1 MHDDPVISDETAAR
15 PRLGG
20 IGGGIKA
27 VNHWRLALRG
37 MVFLLVVALLYY
49 PAGMIYIHEI
59 DDTAD
64 LGITVEDGASLSVA
78 VAAALIE
85 RETDTNRWT
94 ANDPFFLPGAL
105 LDNMPNFQRGI
116 IYALSRFAIEMSDQI
131 GRIRGSSQV
140 DADLDNAAGRLKYP
154 SDIWVFDFATSLA
167 PTTTSEAQYR
177 AARRAFLSYNKR
189 LAAGEAKFERR
200 ADNLQATLE
209 RIGADLGSQSAGIDH
224 AIAGSGWLIDFEADD
239 VFYLTKGRLYGY
251 YQLLAAFRVDFRR
264 IIDERELGPAWEQ
277 MLASMRHAA
286 QMDPLFVVNG
296 APDGQMLPS
305 HLAAQGFYLLRART
319 QLKEIANILLK

>member
-1 MHDDPVISDETAAR
+1 MHDDNTIGDETAAR
-15 PRLGG
+15 PRLAG
-20 IGGGIKA
+20 IGGRLREA
-27 VNHWRLALRG
+27 NYRRLALRG
-37 MVFLLVVALLYY
+37 FGIFLVAALLYY
-49 PAGMIYIHEI
+49 PAGMIYIHKI
-59 DDTAD
+59 DDSLD
-64 LGITVEDGASLSVA
+64 LGVTIEDGESLSVA

-94 ANDPFFLPGAL
+94 ANDPFFLPGAA

-116 IYALSRFAIEMSDQI
+116 VYALSRFAIEMSDQI

-154 SDIWVFDFATSLA
+154 GDIWYFDFATSLA
-167 PTTTSEAQYR
+167 PTSTSEEQYR
-177 AARRAFLSYNKR
+177 SARRAFLSYNKR

-209 RIGADLGSQSAGIDH
+209 RIASDLGSQSAGIDH
-224 AIAGSGWLIDFEADD
+224 AIGNGGWLIDFEADD
-239 VFYLTKGRLYGY
+239 IFFQTKGRLYGY
-251 YQLLAAFRVDFRR
+251 YHLLNAFRVDFSR
-264 IIDERELGPAWEQ
+264 IIKERELGPAWDL

-286 QMDPLFVVNG
+286 EMDPLVVVNG